1 MPQINVTEL
10 DFDTIKQ
17 NLKTFMQSQAEFSDY
32 NFEGSA
38 LSVLLDTLAY
48 NTHYNAVLAHLLAN
62 ESFLDSAIKRT
73 SVVSL
78 AKTLGY
84 TPRSR
89 RCAVATVNFTITPS
103 NTYTSSTYTLPR
115 DTVFTASFDGTTYTF
130 VPSEAVTATL
140 QDVSG
145 TPKFVFLNLK
155 LKEGKRISNSFLITD
170 GKQLDP
176 VIIPNKDVDTS
187 TLRVR
192 VQTTGS
198 NFNFETYVLHTGIL
212 DIDESSKVYFLEETI
227 EGLYSITFGDDV
239 IGKKLTVGNVVI
251 VDYINTNGV
260 AANGAGRLGT
270 ANQKFDCNATLTGG
284 GEIREPI
291 LTIAAASGGQN
302 KESIDSIKINAP
314 KYNSARE
321 RGVTASDYKSLILA
335 SNENIQSCSVWGGE
349 SNDPPIYGKVFIS
362 LDPIPGQIITQQ
374 DKDNIVSNIIDPR
387 GSIAILPEFVDP
399 EYTFITLKVGV
410 VYNVNATTLTPGQ
423 LEESVSNA
431 ISDFFNTELNIL
443 NKNFYFSALHTIIKG
458 VSNSI
463 ISINI
468 IPSLQKRIEI
478 SESDFERDA
487 NYTFTFNSRV
497 QPRELH
503 STWFEYT
510 NNEATNIVKLQDVP
524 DAGVVSPEY
533 NGFGTV
539 FLQSESGSKIRDI
552 GRIDYST
559 GKITILAMRVSAL
572 VGETE
577 TAIRVSIRPHD
588 DVNDILT
595 TTLTR
600 TAQVS
605 TAAVI
610 PTPSKNTVLALDD
623 TVKNEVTGARKGL
636 DVYMI
641 PKAEAF

>member
-89 RCAVATVNFTITPS
+89 RCPVATINFTITPS
-103 NTYTSSTYTLPR
+103 NAYTSSTYTLPR
-115 DTVFTASFDGTTYTF
+115 DTVFTSSLNGTTYTF
-130 VPSEAVTATL
+130 VPSEEVTATL

-145 TPKFVFLNLK
+145 TPKFVFSNLK
-155 LKEGKRISNSFLITD
+155 LKEGKRISNSFLIAAE
-170 GKQLDP
+170 KELDP

-192 VQTTGS
+192 VQTSGS
-198 NFNFETYVLHTGIL
+198 NFNVETYVLHTGIL
-212 DIDESSKVYFLEETI
+212 DINESSKVYFLEETI

-239 IGKKLTVGNVVI
+239 IGKKLTAGNVVI

-260 AANGAGRLGT
+260 TANGAKT
-270 ANQKFDCNATLTGG
+270 FTCSATLTGG
-284 GEIREPI
+284 GEIK
-291 LTIAAASGGQN
+291 AYSGNVAASGGQN

-314 KYNSARE
+314 KYNSAKE

-410 VYNVNATTLTPGQ
+410 VYNVNATSLTPGQ
-423 LEESVSNA
+423 LSGSVSSA
-431 ISDFFNTELNIL
+431 ISTFFNTELNIL
-443 NKNFYFSALHTIIKG
+443 NKNFYFTALHTIIKG

-478 SESDFERDA
+478 LDFDRDV

-503 STWFEYT
+503 STWFNYT
-510 NNEATNIVKLQDVP
+510 NNDATNKVKLQDIPNADVI
-524 DAGVVSPEY
+524 SPEY

-539 FLQSESGSKIRDI
+539 FLQSDSGSKIRDI
-552 GRIDYST
+552 GTIDYST
-559 GKITILAMRVSAL
+559 GKITILAMRVSSL
-572 VGETE
+572 YGNE

-623 TVKNEVTGARKGL
+623 TVESELTGARTGL
-636 DVYMI
+636 QINII

>member
-10 DFDTIKQ
+10 DFDNIKQ

-89 RCAVATVNFTITPS
+89 RCPVATINFTITPS
-103 NTYTSSTYTLPR
+103 NAYTSSTYTLSR
-115 DTVFTASFDGTTYTF
+115 DTVFTSSLNGTTYTF

-145 TPKFVFLNLK
+145 TGKFVFSNLK
-155 LKEGKRISNSFLITD
+155 LKEGKRISNSFLIAAE
-170 GKQLDP
+170 KELDP

-198 NFNFETYVLHTGIL
+198 NFNVETYVLHTGIL
-212 DIDESSKVYFLEETI
+212 DIDESSKVYFLEETT

-260 AANGAGRLGT
+260 TANGAKT
-270 ANQKFDCNATLTGG
+270 FTCSATLTGG
-284 GEIREPI
+284 GEIK
-291 LTIAAASGGQN
+291 AYSGNVAASGGQN

-362 LDPIPGQIITQQ
+362 LDPISGQIITQQ

-410 VYNVNATTLTPGQ
+410 VYNVNTTSLTPGQ
-423 LEESVSNA
+423 LSSSVSSA
-431 ISDFFNTELNIL
+431 ISTFFNTELNIL

-458 VSNSI
+458 VSNSFV
-463 ISINI
+463 SINI

-478 SESDFERDA
+478 LDFDRDV

-503 STWFEYT
+503 STWFNYT
-510 NNEATNIVKLQDVP
+510 NNDATNKVKLQDVP
-524 DAGVVSPEY
+524 NADVVSPEY

-539 FLQSESGSKIRDI
+539 FLQSDSGSKIRDI
-552 GRIDYST
+552 GTIDYST

-572 VGETE
+572 FGNE

-623 TVKNEVTGARKGL
+623 TVQSTLTGARTGL
-636 DVYMI
+636 QINMI
-641 PKAEAF
+641 PKAEGF

>member
-10 DFDTIKQ
+10 DFDDIKQ

-78 AKTLGY
+78 AKNLGY

-89 RCAVATVNFTITPS
+89 RCPVGTLTFTITPS
-103 NTYTSSTYTLPR
+103 GAYTSSTYTLPR
-115 DTVFTASFDGTTYTF
+115 DTVFTSSLNGTSYTF

-140 QDVSG
+140 QNVSG
-145 TPKFVFLNLK
+145 TNKFVFSNLK
-155 LKEGKRISNSFLITD
+155 LKEGKRISNSFLITTN
-170 GKQLDP
+170 KELDP

-192 VQTTGS
+192 VQTSGS
-198 NFNFETYVLHTGIL
+198 NFNIETYVLHTGIL
-212 DIDESSKVYFLEETI
+212 DIDETSKVYFLEETI

-239 IGKKLTVGNVVI
+239 IGKKLTAGNVVI

-260 AANGAGRLGT
+260 TANGAKT
-270 ANQKFDCNATLTGG
+270 FTCSATLTGG
-284 GEIREPI
+284 GEIKAYSGNV
-291 LTIAAASGGQN
+291 AAAGGQN

-349 SNDPPIYGKVFIS
+349 SNDPPVYGKVFIS
-362 LDPIPGQIITQQ
+362 LDPIAGQVITQQ

-387 GSIAILPEFVDP
+387 GSIGILPEFVDP
-399 EYTFITLKVGV
+399 EYTFITLKVSV
-410 VYNVNATTLTPGQ
+410 VYNANATSLTSGQ
-423 LEESVSNA
+423 LSSSVSSA
-431 ISDFFNTELNIL
+431 ISTYFNTELNIL
-443 NKNFYFSALHTIIKG
+443 NKNFYFTALHSSIKG

-463 ISINI
+463 VSINI

-478 SESDFERDA
+478 LDFDRDV

-503 STWFEYT
+503 STWFDYT
-510 NNEATNIVKLQDVP
+510 NNGATNKVKLQDVP
-524 DAGVVSPEY
+524 NADVVSPEY

-539 FLQSESGSKIRDI
+539 FLQSDSGSKIGDI
-552 GRIDYST
+552 GTIDYST

-572 VGETE
+572 YGSE
-577 TAIRVSIRPHD
+577 ASIRVSIRPHD

-600 TAQVS
+600 TTPVS

-610 PTPSKNTVLALDD
+610 PTPAKNTLLALDD
-623 TVKNEVTGARKGL
+623 TVLSSVTGARTGL
-636 DVYMI
+636 EINMI
-641 PKAEAF
+641 SKTEGF

>member
-10 DFDTIKQ
+10 DFDDIKQ

-78 AKTLGY
+78 AKNLGY

-89 RCAVATVNFTITPS
+89 RCPVGTLTFTITPS
-103 NTYTSSTYTLPR
+103 GAYTSSTYTLPR
-115 DTVFTASFDGTTYTF
+115 DTVFTSSLNGTSYTF

-140 QDVSG
+140 QNVSG
-145 TPKFVFLNLK
+145 TNKFVFSNLK
-155 LKEGKRISNSFLITD
+155 LKEGKRISNSFLITTN
-170 GKQLDP
+170 KELDP

-192 VQTTGS
+192 VQTSGS
-198 NFNFETYVLHTGIL
+198 NFNIETYVLHTGIL
-212 DIDESSKVYFLEETI
+212 DIDETSKVYFLEETI

-239 IGKKLTVGNVVI
+239 IGKKLTAGNVVI

-260 AANGAGRLGT
+260 TANGAKT
-270 ANQKFDCNATLTGG
+270 FTCSATLTGG
-284 GEIREPI
+284 GEIK
-291 LTIAAASGGQN
+291 AYSGAVAASGGQN

-349 SNDPPIYGKVFIS
+349 SNDPPVYGKVFIS
-362 LDPIPGQIITQQ
+362 LDPIAGQVITQQ

-387 GSIAILPEFVDP
+387 GSIGILPEFVDP
-399 EYTFITLKVGV
+399 EYTFITLKVSV
-410 VYNVNATTLTPGQ
+410 VYNANATSLTSGQ
-423 LEESVSNA
+423 LSSSVSSA
-431 ISDFFNTELNIL
+431 ISTYFNTELNIL
-443 NKNFYFSALHTIIKG
+443 NKNFYFTALHTSIKG

-463 ISINI
+463 VSINI

-478 SESDFERDA
+478 LDFDRDV

-503 STWFEYT
+503 STWFDYT
-510 NNEATNIVKLQDVP
+510 NNGATNKVKLQDVP
-524 DAGVVSPEY
+524 NADVVSPEY

-539 FLQSESGSKIRDI
+539 FLQSDSGSKIGDI
-552 GRIDYST
+552 GTIDYST

-572 VGETE
+572 YGSEDS
-577 TAIRVSIRPHD
+577 IRVSIRPHD

-600 TAQVS
+600 TTPVS

-610 PTPSKNTVLALDD
+610 PTPAKNTLLALDD
-623 TVKNEVTGARKGL
+623 TVLSSVTGARTGL
-636 DVYMI
+636 EINMI
-641 PKAEAF
+641 SKTEGF

>member
-10 DFDTIKQ
+10 DFDNIKQ

-78 AKTLGY
+78 AKNLGY

-89 RCAVATVNFTITPS
+89 RCPIGTINFTITPS
-103 NTYTSSTYTLPR
+103 GAYTSSTYTLPR
-115 DTVFTASFDGTTYTF
+115 DTVFTSSLNGTTYTF

-145 TPKFVFLNLK
+145 TAKFVFSNLK
-155 LKEGKRISNSFLITD
+155 LKEGKRITNSFLITTN
-170 GKQLDP
+170 KELDP
-176 VIIPNKDVDTS
+176 IIIPNKDVDTS

-192 VQTTGS
+192 VQTSGS
-198 NFNFETYVLHTGIL
+198 NFNIETYVLHTGIL
-212 DIDESSKVYFLEETI
+212 DIDETSKVYFLEETI

-239 IGKKLTVGNVVI
+239 IGKKLTAGNVVI
-251 VDYINTNGV
+251 VDYINTNGI
-260 AANGAGRLGT
+260 AANGAKT
-270 ANQKFDCNATLTGG
+270 FTCSATLTGG
-284 GEIREPI
+284 GEIKAYSG
-291 LTIAAASGGQN
+291 TVAASGGQN

-349 SNDPPIYGKVFIS
+349 SNDPPVYGKVFIS
-362 LDPIPGQIITQQ
+362 LDPIAGQIITQQ
-374 DKDNIVSNIIDPR
+374 DKDNIVSNIIDPK

-399 EYTFITLKVGV
+399 EYTFITLKVSV
-410 VYNVNATTLTPGQ
+410 VYNANATSLTSGQ
-423 LEESVSNA
+423 LSSSVSSA
-431 ISDFFNTELNIL
+431 ISTFFNTELNIL

-458 VSNSI
+458 VSNSFV
-463 ISINI
+463 SINI

-478 SESDFERDA
+478 LDFDRDV

-503 STWFEYT
+503 STWFDYT
-510 NNEATNIVKLQDVP
+510 NNEATNKVKLQDVP
-524 DAGVVSPEY
+524 DADVVSPEY

-552 GRIDYST
+552 GTIDYST

-572 VGETE
+572 YGSEDS
-577 TAIRVSIRPHD
+577 IRVSIRPQD
-588 DVNDILT
+588 NVNDILT
-595 TTLTR
+595 NTLTR
-600 TAQVS
+600 TTPVS

-610 PTPSKNTVLALDD
+610 PTPAKNTLLALDD
-623 TVKNEVTGARKGL
+623 TVLSSVTGARTGL
-636 DVYMI
+636 EINMI
-641 PKAEAF
+641 PKTEGF

>member
-10 DFDTIKQ
+10 DFDDIKQ

-78 AKTLGY
+78 AKNLGY

-89 RCAVATVNFTITPS
+89 RCPVGTLTFTITPS
-103 NTYTSSTYTLPR
+103 GAYTSSTYTLPR
-115 DTVFTASFDGTTYTF
+115 DTVFTSSLNGTSYTF

-140 QDVSG
+140 QNVSG
-145 TPKFVFLNLK
+145 TNKFVFSNLK
-155 LKEGKRISNSFLITD
+155 LKEGKRISNSFLITTN
-170 GKQLDP
+170 KELDP

-192 VQTTGS
+192 VQTSGS
-198 NFNFETYVLHTGIL
+198 NFNIETYVLHNGIL

-239 IGKKLTVGNVVI
+239 IGKKLTAGNVVI

-260 AANGAGRLGT
+260 TANGAKT
-270 ANQKFDCNATLTGG
+270 FTCSATLTGG
-284 GEIREPI
+284 GEIKAYSGNV
-291 LTIAAASGGQN
+291 AAACGQN

-349 SNDPPIYGKVFIS
+349 SNDPPVYGKVFIS
-362 LDPIPGQIITQQ
+362 LDPIAGQIITQQ
-374 DKDNIVSNIIDPR
+374 DKDNIVSNIIDPK
-387 GSIAILPEFVDP
+387 GSIGILPEFVDP
-399 EYTFITLKVGV
+399 EYTFITLKVSV
-410 VYNVNATTLTPGQ
+410 VYNANATSLTSGQ
-423 LEESVSNA
+423 LSSSVSSA
-431 ISDFFNTELNIL
+431 ISTYFNTELNIL
-443 NKNFYFSALHTIIKG
+443 NKNFYFTALHTSIKG

-463 ISINI
+463 VSINI

-478 SESDFERDA
+478 LDFDRDV

-503 STWFEYT
+503 STWFDYT
-510 NNEATNIVKLQDVP
+510 NNGATNKVKLQDVP
-524 DAGVVSPEY
+524 NADVVSPEY

-539 FLQSESGSKIRDI
+539 FLQSDSGSKIGDI
-552 GRIDYST
+552 GTIDYST

-572 VGETE
+572 YGSEDS
-577 TAIRVSIRPHD
+577 IRVSIRPHD

-600 TAQVS
+600 TTPVS

-610 PTPSKNTVLALDD
+610 STPAKNTLLALDD
-623 TVKNEVTGARKGL
+623 TAQSTLTGARTGL
-636 DVYMI
+636 EINMI
-641 PKAEAF
+641 SKTEGF

>member
-10 DFDTIKQ
+10 DFDNIKQ

-89 RCAVATVNFTITPS
+89 RCPVGTVNFTITPS
-103 NTYTSSTYTLPR
+103 GAYTSSTYTLSR
-115 DTVFTASFDGTTYTF
+115 DTVFTSSLNGTTYTF

-145 TPKFVFLNLK
+145 TGKFVFSNLK
-155 LKEGKRISNSFLITD
+155 LKEGKRISNSFLIAAE
-170 GKQLDP
+170 KELDP

-192 VQTTGS
+192 VQTSGS
-198 NFNFETYVLHTGIL
+198 NFNVETYVLHTGIL
-212 DIDESSKVYFLEETI
+212 DINESSKVYFLEETI

-239 IGKKLTVGNVVI
+239 IGKQLTAGNVVI

-260 AANGAGRLGT
+260 TANGAKT
-270 ANQKFDCNATLTGG
+270 FTCSATLTGG
-284 GEIREPI
+284 GEIK
-291 LTIAAASGGQN
+291 AYSGNVAASGGQN

-410 VYNVNATTLTPGQ
+410 VYNANATSLTSGE
-423 LEESVSNA
+423 LSSSVSSA
-431 ISDFFNTELNIL
+431 ISTFFNTELNIL

-478 SESDFERDA
+478 LDFDRDV

-503 STWFEYT
+503 STWFNYT
-510 NNEATNIVKLQDVP
+510 NNDATNKVKLQDVP
-524 DAGVVSPEY
+524 NADVVSPEY

-539 FLQSESGSKIRDI
+539 FLQSDSGSKIRDI
-552 GRIDYST
+552 GTIDYST

-572 VGETE
+572 FGNE

-623 TVKNEVTGARKGL
+623 TVQITLTGARTGL
-636 DVYMI
+636 QINMI
-641 PKAEAF
+641 PKAEGF

>member
-10 DFDTIKQ
+10 DFDNIKQ

-78 AKTLGY
+78 AKNLGY

-89 RCAVATVNFTITPS
+89 RCPVGTVNFTITPS
-103 NTYTSSTYTLPR
+103 GAYTSSTYTLPR
-115 DTVFTASFDGTTYTF
+115 DTVFTSSLNGTTYTF

-145 TPKFVFLNLK
+145 TGKFVFSNLK
-155 LKEGKRISNSFLITD
+155 LKEGKRISNSFLITTN
-170 GKQLDP
+170 KELDP

-192 VQTTGS
+192 VQTSGS
-198 NFNFETYVLHTGIL
+198 NFNIETYVLHTGIL

-239 IGKKLTVGNVVI
+239 IGKKLTAGNVVI

-260 AANGAGRLGT
+260 TANGAKT
-270 ANQKFDCNATLTGG
+270 FTCSATLTGG
-284 GEIREPI
+284 GEIKAYSGNV
-291 LTIAAASGGQN
+291 AAAGGQN

-349 SNDPPIYGKVFIS
+349 SNDPPVYGKVFIS
-362 LDPIPGQIITQQ
+362 LDPIAGQVITQQ

-387 GSIAILPEFVDP
+387 GSIGILPEFVDP
-399 EYTFITLKVGV
+399 EYTFITLKVSV
-410 VYNVNATTLTPGQ
+410 VYNANATSLTSGQ
-423 LEESVSNA
+423 LSSSVSSA
-431 ISDFFNTELNIL
+431 ISTYFNTELNIL
-443 NKNFYFSALHTIIKG
+443 NKNFYFTALHTSIKG

-463 ISINI
+463 VSINI

-478 SESDFERDA
+478 LDFEKDA

-503 STWFEYT
+503 STWFDYT
-510 NNEATNIVKLQDVP
+510 NNGATNKVKLQDVP
-524 DAGVVSPEY
+524 NADVVSPEY

-539 FLQSESGSKIRDI
+539 FLQSDSGSKIGDI
-552 GRIDYST
+552 GTIDYST

-572 VGETE
+572 YGSE
-577 TAIRVSIRPHD
+577 ASIRVSIRTHD

-600 TAQVS
+600 TTPVS

-623 TVKNEVTGARKGL
+623 TAQSTLTGARTGL
-636 DVYMI
+636 EINMI
-641 PKAEAF
+641 SKTEGF

>member
-89 RCAVATVNFTITPS
+89 RCPVATINFTITPS
-103 NTYTSSTYTLPR
+103 NAYTSSTYTLSR
-115 DTVFTASFDGTTYTF
+115 DTVFTSSSNGTTYTF

-140 QDVSG
+140 QDFSG
-145 TPKFVFLNLK
+145 TPKFVFSNLK
-155 LKEGKRISNSFLITD
+155 LKEGKRISNSFLITAN
-170 GKQLDP
+170 KELEP

-212 DIDESSKVYFLEETI
+212 DINESSKVYFLEETI

-260 AANGAGRLGT
+260 AANGVGRQV
-270 ANQKFDCNATLTGG
+270 NEIPKFSCSATLTGG
-284 GEIREPI
+284 GESKAY

-423 LEESVSNA
+423 LSGSVSSA
-431 ISDFFNTELNIL
+431 ISTFFNTELNIL
-443 NKNFYFSALHTIIKG
+443 NKNFYFTALHTIIKS

-600 TAQVS
+600 TAPVS

-610 PTPSKNTVLALDD
+610 PTPAKNTVLALDD

>member
-10 DFDTIKQ
+10 DFDNIKQ

-78 AKTLGY
+78 AKNLGY

-89 RCAVATVNFTITPS
+89 RCPVGTLTFTITPS
-103 NTYTSSTYTLPR
+103 GAYTSSTYTLPR
-115 DTVFTASFDGTTYTF
+115 DTVFTSSLNGTSYTF

-145 TPKFVFLNLK
+145 TGKFVFSNLK
-155 LKEGKRISNSFLITD
+155 LKEGKRISNSFLITTN
-170 GKQLDP
+170 KELDP

-192 VQTTGS
+192 VQTSGS
-198 NFNFETYVLHTGIL
+198 NFNIETYVLHTGIL

-239 IGKKLTVGNVVI
+239 IGKKLTAGNVVI

-260 AANGAGRLGT
+260 TANGAKT
-270 ANQKFDCNATLTGG
+270 FTCSATLTGG
-284 GEIREPI
+284 GEIKAYSGNV
-291 LTIAAASGGQN
+291 AAAGGQN

-349 SNDPPIYGKVFIS
+349 SNDPPVYGKVFIS
-362 LDPIPGQIITQQ
+362 LDPIAGQVITQQ

-387 GSIAILPEFVDP
+387 GSIGILPEFVDP
-399 EYTFITLKVGV
+399 EYTFITLKVSV
-410 VYNVNATTLTPGQ
+410 VYNANATSLTSGQ
-423 LEESVSNA
+423 LSSLVSSA
-431 ISDFFNTELNIL
+431 ISTYFNTELNIL
-443 NKNFYFSALHTIIKG
+443 NKNFYFTALHTSIKG

-463 ISINI
+463 VSINI

-478 SESDFERDA
+478 LDFDRDV

-503 STWFEYT
+503 STWFDYT
-510 NNEATNIVKLQDVP
+510 NNGAENKVKLQDVP
-524 DAGVVSPEY
+524 DADVVSPEY

-539 FLQSESGSKIRDI
+539 FLQSDSGSKIGDI
-552 GRIDYST
+552 GTIDYST

-572 VGETE
+572 YGSEDS
-577 TAIRVSIRPHD
+577 IRVSIRPHD

-600 TAQVS
+600 TTPVS

-623 TVKNEVTGARKGL
+623 TAQSTLTGARTGL
-636 DVYMI
+636 EINMI
-641 PKAEAF
+641 SKTEGF

>member
-10 DFDTIKQ
+10 DFDNIKQ

-48 NTHYNAVLAHLLAN
+48 NTHYNAVLAHLVAN

-78 AKTLGY
+78 AKNLGY

-89 RCAVATVNFTITPS
+89 RCPVGTLTFTITPS
-103 NTYTSSTYTLPR
+103 GAYTSSTYTLPR
-115 DTVFTASFDGTTYTF
+115 DTVFTSSLNGTTYTF

-140 QDVSG
+140 QNVSG
-145 TPKFVFLNLK
+145 TNKFVFSNLK
-155 LKEGKRISNSFLITD
+155 LKEGKRISNSFLITTN
-170 GKQLDP
+170 KELDP

-192 VQTTGS
+192 VQTSGS
-198 NFNFETYVLHTGIL
+198 NFNIETYVLHTGIL

-239 IGKKLTVGNVVI
+239 IGKKLTAGNVVI

-260 AANGAGRLGT
+260 TANGAKT
-270 ANQKFDCNATLTGG
+270 FTCSATLTGG
-284 GEIREPI
+284 GEIKAYSGNV
-291 LTIAAASGGQN
+291 AAAGGQN

-349 SNDPPIYGKVFIS
+349 SNDPPVYGKVFIS
-362 LDPIPGQIITQQ
+362 LDPIAGQLISQQ
-374 DKDNIVSNIIDPR
+374 DKDNIVSNIIDPK
-387 GSIAILPEFVDP
+387 GSIGILPEFVDP
-399 EYTFITLKVGV
+399 EYTFITLRVSV
-410 VYNVNATTLTPGQ
+410 VYNANATSLTSGQ
-423 LEESVSNA
+423 LSSSVSSA
-431 ISDFFNTELNIL
+431 ISTFFNTELNIL
-443 NKNFYFSALHTIIKG
+443 NKNFYFTALHTIIKG

-463 ISINI
+463 VSINI

-478 SESDFERDA
+478 PLENFDRDV

-503 STWFEYT
+503 STWFNYT
-510 NNEATNIVKLQDVP
+510 NNEATNKVKLQDVP

-559 GKITILAMRVSAL
+559 GKITILAMRVSRFDT
-572 VGETE
+572 ETE
-577 TAIRVSIRPHD
+577 TDIRVSIRPHD

-600 TAQVS
+600 TAPVS

-610 PTPSKNTVLALDD
+610 PTPSKNAILALDD
-623 TVKNEVTGARKGL
+623 TAQSTLTGARTGL
-636 DVYMI
+636 EINMI
-641 PKAEAF
+641 SKTEGF

>member
-10 DFDTIKQ
+10 DFDNIKQ

-48 NTHYNAVLAHLLAN
+48 NTHYNAVLAHLVAN

-78 AKTLGY
+78 AKNLGY

-89 RCAVATVNFTITPS
+89 RCPVGTLTFTITPS
-103 NTYTSSTYTLPR
+103 GAYTSSTYTLPR
-115 DTVFTASFDGTTYTF
+115 DTVFTSSLNGTTYTF

-145 TPKFVFLNLK
+145 TGKFVFPNLK
-155 LKEGKRISNSFLITD
+155 LKEGKRISNSFLITTN
-170 GKQLDP
+170 KELDP

-192 VQTTGS
+192 VQTSGS
-198 NFNFETYVLHTGIL
+198 NFNIETYVLHTGIL

-239 IGKKLTVGNVVI
+239 IGKKLTAGNVVI

-260 AANGAGRLGT
+260 AANGVGVLQT
-270 ANQKFDCNATLTGG
+270 FTCSATLTGS
-284 GEIREPI
+284 GEIKAYSEFV
-291 LTIAAASGGQN
+291 AASGGQN

-321 RGVTASDYKSLILA
+321 RAVTASDYKSLILA

-349 SNDPPIYGKVFIS
+349 SNDPPVYGKVFIS
-362 LDPIPGQIITQQ
+362 LDPIAGQLISQQ
-374 DKDNIVSNIIDPR
+374 DKDNIVSNIIDPK
-387 GSIAILPEFVDP
+387 GSIGILPEFVDP
-399 EYTFITLKVGV
+399 EYTFITLKVSV
-410 VYNVNATTLTPGQ
+410 VYNANATSLTSGQ
-423 LEESVSNA
+423 LSSSVSSA
-431 ISDFFNTELNIL
+431 ISTFFNTELNIL
-443 NKNFYFSALHTIIKG
+443 NKNFYFTALHTIIKG

-463 ISINI
+463 VSINI

-478 SESDFERDA
+478 PLENFDRDV

-503 STWFEYT
+503 STWFNYT
-510 NNEATNIVKLQDVP
+510 NNEATNKVKLQDVP

-559 GKITILAMRVSAL
+559 GKITILAMRVSRFDT
-572 VGETE
+572 ETE
-577 TAIRVSIRPHD
+577 TDIRVSIRPHD

-610 PTPSKNTVLALDD
+610 ATPSKNAILALDD
-623 TVKNEVTGARKGL
+623 TAQSTLTGARTGL
-636 DVYMI
+636 EINMI
-641 PKAEAF
+641 PKTEGF

>member
-10 DFDTIKQ
+10 DFDNIKQ

-78 AKTLGY
+78 AKNLGY

-89 RCAVATVNFTITPS
+89 RCPVGTLTFTITPS
-103 NTYTSSTYTLPR
+103 GAYTSSTYTLPR
-115 DTVFTASFDGTTYTF
+115 DTVFTSSLNGTSYTF

-145 TPKFVFLNLK
+145 TNKFVFPNLK
-155 LKEGKRISNSFLITD
+155 LKEGKRISNSFLITTN
-170 GKQLDP
+170 KELDP
-176 VIIPNKDVDTS
+176 IIIPNKDVDTS

-192 VQTTGS
+192 VQTSGS
-198 NFNFETYVLHTGIL
+198 NFNIETYVLHTGIL

-239 IGKKLTVGNVVI
+239 IGKKLTAGNVVI

-260 AANGAGRLGT
+260 TANGAKT
-270 ANQKFDCNATLTGG
+270 FTCSATLTGA
-284 GEIREPI
+284 GEIKAYSGPV
-291 LTIAAASGGQN
+291 AASGGQN

-349 SNDPPIYGKVFIS
+349 SNDPPVYGKVFIS
-362 LDPIPGQIITQQ
+362 LDPIAGQLISQQ
-374 DKDNIVSNIIDPR
+374 DKDNIVSNIIDPK
-387 GSIAILPEFVDP
+387 GSIGILPEFVDP
-399 EYTFITLKVGV
+399 EYTFITLKVSV
-410 VYNVNATTLTPGQ
+410 VYNANATSLTSGQ
-423 LEESVSNA
+423 LSSSVSSA
-431 ISDFFNTELNIL
+431 ISTFFNTELNIL
-443 NKNFYFSALHTIIKG
+443 NKNFYFTALHTIIKG

-463 ISINI
+463 VSINI

-478 SESDFERDA
+478 PLENFDRDV

-503 STWFEYT
+503 STWFNYT
-510 NNEATNIVKLQDVP
+510 NNEATNKVKLQDVP

-559 GKITILAMRVSAL
+559 GKITILAMRVSRFDT
-572 VGETE
+572 ETE
-577 TAIRVSIRPHD
+577 TDIRVSIRPHD

-600 TAQVS
+600 TAPVS

-610 PTPSKNTVLALDD
+610 PTPSKNAILALDD
-623 TVKNEVTGARKGL
+623 TAQSTLTGARTGL
-636 DVYMI
+636 EINMI
-641 PKAEAF
+641 PKTEGF

>member
-10 DFDTIKQ
+10 DFDNIKQ

-78 AKTLGY
+78 AKNLGY

-89 RCAVATVNFTITPS
+89 RCPVGTLTFTITPS
-103 NTYTSSTYTLPR
+103 GAYTSSTYTLPR
-115 DTVFTASFDGTTYTF
+115 DTVFTSSLNGTTYTF

-140 QDVSG
+140 QNVSG
-145 TPKFVFLNLK
+145 TNKFVFSNLK
-155 LKEGKRISNSFLITD
+155 LKEGKRISNSFLITTN
-170 GKQLDP
+170 KELDP

-192 VQTTGS
+192 VQTSGS
-198 NFNFETYVLHTGIL
+198 NFNIETYVLHTGIL
-212 DIDESSKVYFLEETI
+212 DIDETSKVYFLEETI

-239 IGKKLTVGNVVI
+239 IGKKLTAGNVVI

-260 AANGAGRLGT
+260 TANGAKT
-270 ANQKFDCNATLTGG
+270 FTCSATLTGG
-284 GEIREPI
+284 GEIKAYSGNV
-291 LTIAAASGGQN
+291 AAAGGQN

-321 RGVTASDYKSLILA
+321 RAVTASDYKSLILA

-362 LDPIPGQIITQQ
+362 LDPIAGQLISQQ
-374 DKDNIVSNIIDPR
+374 DKDNIVSNIIDPK
-387 GSIAILPEFVDP
+387 GSIGILPEFVDP
-399 EYTFITLKVGV
+399 EYTFITLKVSV
-410 VYNVNATTLTPGQ
+410 VYNTNATSLTSGQ
-423 LEESVSNA
+423 LSSSVSSA
-431 ISDFFNTELNIL
+431 ISTFFNTELNIL
-443 NKNFYFSALHTIIKG
+443 NKNFYFTALHTIIKG

-463 ISINI
+463 VSINI

-478 SESDFERDA
+478 PRENFERDA

-600 TAQVS
+600 TAPVS

-610 PTPSKNTVLALDD
+610 PTPSKNAILALDD
-623 TVKNEVTGARKGL
+623 TAQSTLTGARTGL
-636 DVYMI
+636 EINMI
-641 PKAEAF
+641 PKTEGF

>member
-10 DFDTIKQ
+10 DFDNIKQ

-78 AKTLGY
+78 AKNLGY

-89 RCAVATVNFTITPS
+89 RCPIGTLTFTITPS
-103 NTYTSSTYTLPR
+103 GAYTSSTYTLPR
-115 DTVFTASFDGTTYTF
+115 DTVFTSSLNGTSYTF

-140 QDVSG
+140 QNVSG
-145 TPKFVFLNLK
+145 TNKFVFSNLK
-155 LKEGKRISNSFLITD
+155 LKEGKRISNSFLITTN
-170 GKQLDP
+170 KELDP

-192 VQTTGS
+192 VQTSGS
-198 NFNFETYVLHTGIL
+198 NFNIETYVLHTGIL

-239 IGKKLTVGNVVI
+239 IGKKLTAGNVVI

-260 AANGAGRLGT
+260 TANGAKT
-270 ANQKFDCNATLTGG
+270 FTCSATLTGG
-284 GEIREPI
+284 GEIKAYSGNV
-291 LTIAAASGGQN
+291 AAAGGQN

-321 RGVTASDYKSLILA
+321 RAVTASDYKSLILA

-362 LDPIPGQIITQQ
+362 LDPIAGQLISQQ
-374 DKDNIVSNIIDPR
+374 DKDNIVSNIIDPK
-387 GSIAILPEFVDP
+387 GSIGILPEFVDP
-399 EYTFITLKVGV
+399 EYTFITLKVSV
-410 VYNVNATTLTPGQ
+410 VYNTNATSLTSGQ
-423 LEESVSNA
+423 LSSSVSSA
-431 ISDFFNTELNIL
+431 ISTFFNTELNIL
-443 NKNFYFSALHTIIKG
+443 NKNFYFTALHTIIKG

-463 ISINI
+463 VSINI

-478 SESDFERDA
+478 PRENFERDA

-600 TAQVS
+600 TAPVS

-610 PTPSKNTVLALDD
+610 PTPSKNAILALDD
-623 TVKNEVTGARKGL
+623 TAQSTLTGARTGL
-636 DVYMI
+636 EINMI
-641 PKAEAF
+641 PKTEGF

>member
-10 DFDTIKQ
+10 DFDNIKQ

-78 AKTLGY
+78 AKNLGY

-89 RCAVATVNFTITPS
+89 RCPVGTLTFTITPS
-103 NTYTSSTYTLPR
+103 GAYTSSTYTLPR
-115 DTVFTASFDGTTYTF
+115 DTVFTSSLNGTSYTF

-140 QDVSG
+140 QNVSG
-145 TPKFVFLNLK
+145 TNKFVFSNLK
-155 LKEGKRISNSFLITD
+155 LKEGKRISNSFLITTN
-170 GKQLDP
+170 KELDP

-192 VQTTGS
+192 VQTSGS
-198 NFNFETYVLHTGIL
+198 NFNIETYVLHTGIL

-239 IGKKLTVGNVVI
+239 IGKKLTAGNVVI

-260 AANGAGRLGT
+260 TANGAKT
-270 ANQKFDCNATLTGG
+270 FTCSATLTGG
-284 GEIREPI
+284 GEIKAYSGNV
-291 LTIAAASGGQN
+291 AAAGGQN

-349 SNDPPIYGKVFIS
+349 SNDPPVYGKVFIS
-362 LDPIPGQIITQQ
+362 LDPIAGQVITQQ

-387 GSIAILPEFVDP
+387 GSIGILPEFVDP
-399 EYTFITLKVGV
+399 EYTFITLKVSV
-410 VYNVNATTLTPGQ
+410 VYNANATSLTSGQ
-423 LEESVSNA
+423 LSSSVSSA
-431 ISDFFNTELNIL
+431 ISTYFNTELNIL
-443 NKNFYFSALHTIIKG
+443 NKNFYFTALHTSIKG

-463 ISINI
+463 VSINI

-478 SESDFERDA
+478 LDFDRDV

-503 STWFEYT
+503 STWFDYT
-510 NNEATNIVKLQDVP
+510 NNGATNKVKLQDVP
-524 DAGVVSPEY
+524 NADVVSPEY

-539 FLQSESGSKIRDI
+539 FLQSDSGSKIGDI
-552 GRIDYST
+552 GTIDYST

-572 VGETE
+572 YGSE

-600 TAQVS
+600 TTPVS

-623 TVKNEVTGARKGL
+623 TAQSTLTGARTGL
-636 DVYMI
+636 EINMI
-641 PKAEAF
+641 SKTEGF

>member
-10 DFDTIKQ
+10 DFDNIKQ

-78 AKTLGY
+78 AKNLGY

-89 RCAVATVNFTITPS
+89 RCPVGTLTFTITPS
-103 NTYTSSTYTLPR
+103 GAYTSSTYTLPR
-115 DTVFTASFDGTTYTF
+115 DTVFTSSLNGTSYTF

-140 QDVSG
+140 QNVSG
-145 TPKFVFLNLK
+145 TNKFVFSNLK
-155 LKEGKRISNSFLITD
+155 LKEGKRISNSFLITTN
-170 GKQLDP
+170 KELDP

-192 VQTTGS
+192 VQTSGS
-198 NFNFETYVLHTGIL
+198 NFNIETYVLHNGIL

-239 IGKKLTVGNVVI
+239 IGKKLTAGNVVI

-260 AANGAGRLGT
+260 TANGAKT
-270 ANQKFDCNATLTGG
+270 FTCSATLTGG
-284 GEIREPI
+284 GEIKAYSGPV
-291 LTIAAASGGQN
+291 AASGGQN

-349 SNDPPIYGKVFIS
+349 SNDPPVYGKVFIS
-362 LDPIPGQIITQQ
+362 LDPIAGQVITQQ
-374 DKDNIVSNIIDPR
+374 DKDNIVSNIIDTK
-387 GSIAILPEFVDP
+387 GSIGILPEFVDP
-399 EYTFITLKVGV
+399 EYTFITLKVSV
-410 VYNVNATTLTPGQ
+410 VYNANATSLTSGQ
-423 LEESVSNA
+423 LSSSVSSA
-431 ISDFFNTELNIL
+431 ISTYFNTELNIL
-443 NKNFYFSALHTIIKG
+443 NKNFYFTALHTSIKG

-463 ISINI
+463 VSINI

-478 SESDFERDA
+478 LDFDRDV

-503 STWFEYT
+503 STWFDYT
-510 NNEATNIVKLQDVP
+510 NNGAENKVKLQDVP
-524 DAGVVSPEY
+524 DADVVSPEY

-539 FLQSESGSKIRDI
+539 FLQSDSGSKIGDI
-552 GRIDYST
+552 GTIDYST

-572 VGETE
+572 YGSE

-600 TAQVS
+600 TAPVS

-610 PTPSKNTVLALDD
+610 PTPSKNAILALDD
-623 TVKNEVTGARKGL
+623 TAQSTLTGARTGL
-636 DVYMI
+636 EINMI
-641 PKAEAF
+641 PKTEGF

>member
-10 DFDTIKQ
+10 DFDNIKQ

-48 NTHYNAVLAHLLAN
+48 NTHYNAVLAHLVAN

-78 AKTLGY
+78 AKNLGY

-89 RCAVATVNFTITPS
+89 RCSVGTLKFTITPS
-103 NTYTSSTYTLPR
+103 GSYTSSTYTLPR
-115 DTVFTASFDGTTYTF
+115 DTVFTSSLDGTTYTF

-145 TPKFVFLNLK
+145 TNKFVFPNLK
-155 LKEGKRISNSFLITD
+155 LKEGKRISNSFLITTN
-170 GKQLDP
+170 KELDP

-192 VQTTGS
+192 VQTSGS
-198 NFNFETYVLHTGIL
+198 NFNIETYVLHTGIL

-239 IGKKLTVGNVVI
+239 IGKKLTAGNVVI

-260 AANGAGRLGT
+260 AANGVGVLQT
-270 ANQKFDCNATLTGG
+270 FTCSATLTGS
-284 GEIREPI
+284 GEIKAYSEFV
-291 LTIAAASGGQN
+291 AASGGQN

-321 RGVTASDYKSLILA
+321 RAVTASDYKSLILA

-349 SNDPPIYGKVFIS
+349 SNDPPVYGKVFIS
-362 LDPIPGQIITQQ
+362 LDPIAGQLISQQ
-374 DKDNIVSNIIDPR
+374 DKDNIVSNIIDPK
-387 GSIAILPEFVDP
+387 GSIGILPEFVDP
-399 EYTFITLKVGV
+399 EYTFITLKVSV
-410 VYNVNATTLTPGQ
+410 VYNANATSLTSGQ
-423 LEESVSNA
+423 LSSSVSSA
-431 ISDFFNTELNIL
+431 ISTFFNTELNIL
-443 NKNFYFSALHTIIKG
+443 NKNFYFTALHTIIKG

-463 ISINI
+463 VSINI

-478 SESDFERDA
+478 PLENFDRDV

-503 STWFEYT
+503 STWFNYT
-510 NNEATNIVKLQDVP
+510 NNEATNKVKLQDVP

-559 GKITILAMRVSAL
+559 GKITILAMRVSRFDT
-572 VGETE
+572 ETE
-577 TAIRVSIRPHD
+577 TDIRVSIRPHD

-610 PTPSKNTVLALDD
+610 ATPAKNTVLALDD
-623 TVKNEVTGARKGL
+623 TVQSTSTGARTGL
-636 DVYMI
+636 EINMI
-641 PKAEAF
+641 SKTEGF

>member
-10 DFDTIKQ
+10 DFDDIKQ

-78 AKTLGY
+78 AKNLGY

-89 RCAVATVNFTITPS
+89 RCPVGTLTFTITPS
-103 NTYTSSTYTLPR
+103 GAYTSSTYTLPR
-115 DTVFTASFDGTTYTF
+115 DTVFTSSLNGTSYTF

-140 QDVSG
+140 QNVSG
-145 TPKFVFLNLK
+145 TNKFVFSNLK
-155 LKEGKRISNSFLITD
+155 LKEGKRISNSFLITTN
-170 GKQLDP
+170 KELDP

-192 VQTTGS
+192 VQTSGS
-198 NFNFETYVLHTGIL
+198 NFNIETYVLHTGIL
-212 DIDESSKVYFLEETI
+212 DIDETSKVYFLEETI

-239 IGKKLTVGNVVI
+239 IGKKLTAGNVVI

-260 AANGAGRLGT
+260 TANGAKT
-270 ANQKFDCNATLTGG
+270 FTCSATLTGG
-284 GEIREPI
+284 GEIKAYSGNV
-291 LTIAAASGGQN
+291 AAAGGQN

-362 LDPIPGQIITQQ
+362 LDPIAGQLISQQ
-374 DKDNIVSNIIDPR
+374 DKDNIVSNIIDPK
-387 GSIAILPEFVDP
+387 GSIGILPEFVDP
-399 EYTFITLKVGV
+399 EYTFITLKVSV
-410 VYNVNATTLTPGQ
+410 VYNANATSLTSGQ
-423 LEESVSNA
+423 LSSLVSSA
-431 ISDFFNTELNIL
+431 ISTYFNTELNIL
-443 NKNFYFSALHTIIKG
+443 NKNFYFTALHTSIKG

-463 ISINI
+463 VSINI

-478 SESDFERDA
+478 LDFEKDA

-503 STWFEYT
+503 STWFDYT
-510 NNEATNIVKLQDVP
+510 NNGAENKVKLQDVP
-524 DAGVVSPEY
+524 DVDVVSPEY

-539 FLQSESGSKIRDI
+539 FLQSDSGSKIGDI
-552 GRIDYST
+552 GTIDYST

-572 VGETE
+572 YGSEDS
-577 TAIRVSIRPHD
+577 IRVSIRPHD

-600 TAQVS
+600 TTPVS

-623 TVKNEVTGARKGL
+623 TAQSTLTGARTGL
-636 DVYMI
+636 EINMI
-641 PKAEAF
+641 SKTEGF

>member
-10 DFDTIKQ
+10 DFDNIKQ

-48 NTHYNAVLAHLLAN
+48 NTHYNAVLAHLVAN

-78 AKTLGY
+78 AKNLGY

-89 RCAVATVNFTITPS
+89 RCPVGTLTFTITPS
-103 NTYTSSTYTLPR
+103 GAYTSSTYTLPR
-115 DTVFTASFDGTTYTF
+115 DTVFTSSLNGTTYTF

-140 QDVSG
+140 QNVSG
-145 TPKFVFLNLK
+145 TGKFVFPNLK
-155 LKEGKRISNSFLITD
+155 LKEGKRISNSFLITTN
-170 GKQLDP
+170 KELDP

-192 VQTTGS
+192 VQTSGS
-198 NFNFETYVLHTGIL
+198 NFNIETYVLHTGIL

-239 IGKKLTVGNVVI
+239 IGKKLTAGNVVI

-260 AANGAGRLGT
+260 TANGAKT
-270 ANQKFDCNATLTGG
+270 FTCSATLTGG
-284 GEIREPI
+284 GEIKAYSGNV
-291 LTIAAASGGQN
+291 AAAGGQN

-321 RGVTASDYKSLILA
+321 RAVTASDYKSLILA

-362 LDPIPGQIITQQ
+362 LDPIAGQLISQQ
-374 DKDNIVSNIIDPR
+374 DKDNIVSNIIDPK
-387 GSIAILPEFVDP
+387 GSIGILPEFVDP
-399 EYTFITLKVGV
+399 EYTFITLKVSV
-410 VYNVNATTLTPGQ
+410 VYNANATSLTSGQ
-423 LEESVSNA
+423 LSSSVSSA
-431 ISDFFNTELNIL
+431 ISTFFNTELNIL
-443 NKNFYFSALHTIIKG
+443 NKNFYFTALHTIIKG

-463 ISINI
+463 VSINI

-478 SESDFERDA
+478 LDFDRDV

-503 STWFEYT
+503 STWFNYT
-510 NNEATNIVKLQDVP
+510 NNEATNKVKLQDVP

-559 GKITILAMRVSAL
+559 GKITILAMRVSRFDT
-572 VGETE
+572 ETE
-577 TAIRVSIRPHD
+577 TDIRVSIRPHD

-610 PTPSKNTVLALDD
+610 ATPAKNTVLALDD
-623 TVKNEVTGARKGL
+623 TVQNTSTGARTGL
-636 DVYMI
+636 EINMI
-641 PKAEAF
+641 PKTEGF

>member
-10 DFDTIKQ
+10 DFDNIKQ

-89 RCAVATVNFTITPS
+89 RCPVGTVNFTITPS
-103 NTYTSSTYTLPR
+103 GAYTSSTYTLSR
-115 DTVFTASFDGTTYTF
+115 DTVFTSSLNGTTYTF

-145 TPKFVFLNLK
+145 TGKFVFSNLK
-155 LKEGKRISNSFLITD
+155 LKEGKRISNSFLIAAE
-170 GKQLDP
+170 KELDP

-192 VQTTGS
+192 VQTSGS
-198 NFNFETYVLHTGIL
+198 NFNVETYVLHTGIL
-212 DIDESSKVYFLEETI
+212 DINESSKVYFLEETI

-239 IGKKLTVGNVVI
+239 IGKQLTAGNVVI

-260 AANGAGRLGT
+260 TANGAKT
-270 ANQKFDCNATLTGG
+270 FTCSATLTGG
-284 GEIREPI
+284 GEIK
-291 LTIAAASGGQN
+291 AYSGNVAASGGQN

-410 VYNVNATTLTPGQ
+410 VYNANATSLTSGE
-423 LEESVSNA
+423 LSSSVSSA
-431 ISDFFNTELNIL
+431 ISTFFNTELNIL

-478 SESDFERDA
+478 LDFDRDV

-503 STWFEYT
+503 STWFNYT
-510 NNEATNIVKLQDVP
+510 NNDATNKVKLQDVP
-524 DAGVVSPEY
+524 NADVVSPEY

-539 FLQSESGSKIRDI
+539 FLQSDSGSKIRDI
-552 GRIDYST
+552 GTIDYST

-572 VGETE
+572 FGNE

-623 TVKNEVTGARKGL
+623 TVQSTLTGARTGL
-636 DVYMI
+636 QINMI
-641 PKAEAF
+641 PKAEGF

>member
-10 DFDTIKQ
+10 DFDNIKQ

-78 AKTLGY
+78 AKNLGY

-89 RCAVATVNFTITPS
+89 RCPVGTLTFTITPS
-103 NTYTSSTYTLPR
+103 GAYTSSTYTLPR
-115 DTVFTASFDGTTYTF
+115 DTVFTSSLNGTSYTF

-140 QDVSG
+140 QNVSG
-145 TPKFVFLNLK
+145 TNKFVFSNLK
-155 LKEGKRISNSFLITD
+155 LKEGKRISNSFLITTN
-170 GKQLDP
+170 KELDP

-192 VQTTGS
+192 VQTSGS
-198 NFNFETYVLHTGIL
+198 NFNIETYVLHTGIL
-212 DIDESSKVYFLEETI
+212 DIDETSKVYFLEETI

-239 IGKKLTVGNVVI
+239 IGKKLTAGNVVI

-260 AANGAGRLGT
+260 TANGAKT
-270 ANQKFDCNATLTGG
+270 FTCSATLTGG
-284 GEIREPI
+284 GEIKAYSGNV
-291 LTIAAASGGQN
+291 AAAGGQN

-321 RGVTASDYKSLILA
+321 RAVTASDYKSLILA

-362 LDPIPGQIITQQ
+362 LDPIAGQLISQQ
-374 DKDNIVSNIIDPR
+374 DKDNIVSNIIDPK
-387 GSIAILPEFVDP
+387 GSIGILPEFVDP
-399 EYTFITLKVGV
+399 EYTFITLKVSV
-410 VYNVNATTLTPGQ
+410 VYNTNATSLTSGQ
-423 LEESVSNA
+423 LSSSVSSA
-431 ISDFFNTELNIL
+431 ISTFFNTELNIL
-443 NKNFYFSALHTIIKG
+443 NKNFYFTALHTIIKG

-463 ISINI
+463 VSINI

-478 SESDFERDA
+478 PRENFERDA

-600 TAQVS
+600 TAPVS

-610 PTPSKNTVLALDD
+610 PTPSKNAILALDD
-623 TVKNEVTGARKGL
+623 TAQSTLTGARTGL
-636 DVYMI
+636 EINMI
-641 PKAEAF
+641 PKTEGF

>member
-10 DFDTIKQ
+10 DFDNIKQ

-78 AKTLGY
+78 AKNLGY

-89 RCAVATVNFTITPS
+89 RCPVGTLTFTITPS
-103 NTYTSSTYTLPR
+103 GAYTSSTYTLPR
-115 DTVFTASFDGTTYTF
+115 DTVFTSSLNGTSYTF

-140 QDVSG
+140 QNVSG
-145 TPKFVFLNLK
+145 TNKFVFSNLK
-155 LKEGKRISNSFLITD
+155 LKEGKRISNSFLITTN
-170 GKQLDP
+170 KELDP

-192 VQTTGS
+192 VQTSGS
-198 NFNFETYVLHTGIL
+198 NFNIETYVLHTGIL

-239 IGKKLTVGNVVI
+239 IGKKLTAGNVVI

-260 AANGAGRLGT
+260 TANGAKT
-270 ANQKFDCNATLTGG
+270 FTCSATLTGG
-284 GEIREPI
+284 GEIKAYSGNV
-291 LTIAAASGGQN
+291 AAAGGQN

-314 KYNSARE
+314 KYKSARE

-349 SNDPPIYGKVFIS
+349 SNDPPVYGKVFIS
-362 LDPIPGQIITQQ
+362 LDPIAGQVITQQ

-387 GSIAILPEFVDP
+387 GSIGILPEFVDP
-399 EYTFITLKVGV
+399 EYTFITLKVSV
-410 VYNVNATTLTPGQ
+410 VYNANATSLTSGQ
-423 LEESVSNA
+423 LSSLVSSA
-431 ISDFFNTELNIL
+431 ISTYFNTELNIL
-443 NKNFYFSALHTIIKG
+443 NKNFYFTALHTSIKG

-463 ISINI
+463 VSINI

-478 SESDFERDA
+478 LDFEKDA

-503 STWFEYT
+503 STWFDYT
-510 NNEATNIVKLQDVP
+510 NNGAENKVKLQDVP
-524 DAGVVSPEY
+524 DVDVVSPEY

-539 FLQSESGSKIRDI
+539 FLQSDSGSKIGDI
-552 GRIDYST
+552 GTIDYST

-572 VGETE
+572 YGSEDS
-577 TAIRVSIRPHD
+577 IRVSIRPHD

-600 TAQVS
+600 TTPVS

-623 TVKNEVTGARKGL
+623 TAQSTLTGARTGL
-636 DVYMI
+636 EINMI
-641 PKAEAF
+641 SKTEGF

>member
-10 DFDTIKQ
+10 DFDDIKQ

-78 AKTLGY
+78 AKNLGY

-89 RCAVATVNFTITPS
+89 RCPVGTLTFTITPS
-103 NTYTSSTYTLPR
+103 GAYTSSTYTLPR
-115 DTVFTASFDGTTYTF
+115 DTVFTSSLNGTSYTF

-140 QDVSG
+140 QNVSG
-145 TPKFVFLNLK
+145 TNKFVFSNLK
-155 LKEGKRISNSFLITD
+155 LKEGKRISNSFLITTN
-170 GKQLDP
+170 KELDP

-192 VQTTGS
+192 VQTSGS
-198 NFNFETYVLHTGIL
+198 NFNIETYVLHTGIL
-212 DIDESSKVYFLEETI
+212 DIDETSKVYFLEETI

-239 IGKKLTVGNVVI
+239 IGKKLTAGNVVI

-260 AANGAGRLGT
+260 TANGAKT
-270 ANQKFDCNATLTGG
+270 FTCSATLTGG
-284 GEIREPI
+284 GEIKAYSGPV
-291 LTIAAASGGQN
+291 AASGGQN

-349 SNDPPIYGKVFIS
+349 SNDPPVYGKVFIS
-362 LDPIPGQIITQQ
+362 LDPIAGQIITQQ

-387 GSIAILPEFVDP
+387 GSIGILPEFVDP
-399 EYTFITLKVGV
+399 EYTFITLKVSV
-410 VYNVNATTLTPGQ
+410 VYNANATSLTSGQ
-423 LEESVSNA
+423 LSSSVSSA
-431 ISDFFNTELNIL
+431 ISTYFNTELNIL
-443 NKNFYFSALHTIIKG
+443 NKNFYFTALHSSIKG

-463 ISINI
+463 VSINI

-478 SESDFERDA
+478 LDFDRDV
-487 NYTFTFNSRV
+487 NYTFTFNTRV

-503 STWFEYT
+503 STWFDYT
-510 NNEATNIVKLQDVP
+510 NNGATNKVKLQDVP
-524 DAGVVSPEY
+524 NADVVSPEY

-539 FLQSESGSKIRDI
+539 FLQSDSGSKIGDI
-552 GRIDYST
+552 GTIDYST

-572 VGETE
+572 YGSEDS
-577 TAIRVSIRPHD
+577 IRVSIRPHD

-600 TAQVS
+600 TTPVS

-610 PTPSKNTVLALDD
+610 STPAKNTLLALDD
-623 TVKNEVTGARKGL
+623 TVLSSVTGARTGL
-636 DVYMI
+636 EINMI
-641 PKAEAF
+641 SKTEGF

>member
-48 NTHYNAVLAHLLAN
+48 NTHYNALLAHLLAN

-89 RCAVATVNFTITPS
+89 RCPVGTVNFTITPS
-103 NTYTSSTYTLPR
+103 GAYTSSTYTLPR
-115 DTVFTASFDGTTYTF
+115 DTVFTSSLNGTTYTF

-145 TPKFVFLNLK
+145 TAKFVFPNLK
-155 LKEGKRISNSFLITD
+155 LKEGKRISNSFLIAPD
-170 GKQLDP
+170 KELEP

-192 VQTTGS
+192 VQTSGS

-239 IGKKLTVGNVVI
+239 IGKKLTAGNVVI

-260 AANGAGRLGT
+260 TANGVGVLQT
-270 ANQKFDCNATLTGG
+270 FTCSATLTGG
-284 GEIREPI
+284 GEIKAYSGPV
-291 LTIAAASGGQN
+291 AASGGQN

-349 SNDPPIYGKVFIS
+349 SNDPPVYGKVFIS

-410 VYNVNATTLTPGQ
+410 VYNANATTLTSGQ
-423 LEESVSNA
+423 LEGSVSSA
-431 ISDFFNTELNIL
+431 ISTFFNTELNIL
-443 NKNFYFSALHTIIKG
+443 NRNFYFSALHNIIKG

-478 SESDFERDA
+478 DLDFDRDV

-503 STWFEYT
+503 STWFDYT
-510 NNEATNIVKLQDVP
+510 NNEATNKVKLQDVP
-524 DAGVVSPEY
+524 NADVVSPEY

-539 FLQSESGSKIRDI
+539 FLQSVSGSKIRDI
-552 GRIDYST
+552 GTIDYST

-572 VGETE
+572 YDVNE

-595 TTLTR
+595 STLTR
-600 TAQVS
+600 TAPVS

-610 PTPSKNTVLALDD
+610 PTPAKNTILALDD
-623 TVKNEVTGARKGL
+623 TVQNTLTGARKGL

-641 PKAEAF
+641 PKTEGF

>member
-10 DFDTIKQ
+10 DFDNIKQ

-78 AKTLGY
+78 AKNLGY

-89 RCAVATVNFTITPS
+89 RCPVGTLTFTITPS
-103 NTYTSSTYTLPR
+103 GAYTSSTYTLPR
-115 DTVFTASFDGTTYTF
+115 DTVFTSSLNGTSYTF

-140 QDVSG
+140 QNVSG
-145 TPKFVFLNLK
+145 TNKFVFSNLK
-155 LKEGKRISNSFLITD
+155 LKEGKRISNSFLITTN
-170 GKQLDP
+170 KELDP

-192 VQTTGS
+192 VQTSGS
-198 NFNFETYVLHTGIL
+198 NFNIETYVLHTGIL
-212 DIDESSKVYFLEETI
+212 DIDETSKVYFLEETI

-239 IGKKLTVGNVVI
+239 IGKKLTAGNVVI

-260 AANGAGRLGT
+260 TANGAKT
-270 ANQKFDCNATLTGG
+270 FTCSVTLTGG
-284 GEIREPI
+284 GEIKAYSGNV
-291 LTIAAASGGQN
+291 AAAGGQN

-321 RGVTASDYKSLILA
+321 RAVTASDYKSLILA

-362 LDPIPGQIITQQ
+362 LDPIAGQLISQQ
-374 DKDNIVSNIIDPR
+374 DKDNIVSNIIDPK
-387 GSIAILPEFVDP
+387 GSIGILPEFVDP
-399 EYTFITLKVGV
+399 EYTFITLKVSV
-410 VYNVNATTLTPGQ
+410 VYNTNATSLTSGQ
-423 LEESVSNA
+423 LSSSVSSA
-431 ISDFFNTELNIL
+431 ISTFFNTELNIL
-443 NKNFYFSALHTIIKG
+443 NKNFYFTALHTIIKG

-463 ISINI
+463 VSINI

-478 SESDFERDA
+478 PRENFERDA

-600 TAQVS
+600 TAPVS

-610 PTPSKNTVLALDD
+610 PTPSKNAILALDD
-623 TVKNEVTGARKGL
+623 TAQSTLTGARTGL
-636 DVYMI
+636 EINMI
-641 PKAEAF
+641 PKTEGF

>member
-10 DFDTIKQ
+10 DFDNIKQ

-78 AKTLGY
+78 AKNLGY

-89 RCAVATVNFTITPS
+89 RCPVGTLTFTITPS
-103 NTYTSSTYTLPR
+103 GAYTSSTYTLPR
-115 DTVFTASFDGTTYTF
+115 DTVFTSSLNGTSYTF

-140 QDVSG
+140 QNVSG
-145 TPKFVFLNLK
+145 TNKFVFSNLK
-155 LKEGKRISNSFLITD
+155 LKEGKRISNSFLITTN
-170 GKQLDP
+170 KELDP

-192 VQTTGS
+192 VQTSGS
-198 NFNFETYVLHTGIL
+198 NFNIETYVLHTGIL
-212 DIDESSKVYFLEETI
+212 DIDETSKVYFLEETI

-239 IGKKLTVGNVVI
+239 IGKKLTAGNVVI

-260 AANGAGRLGT
+260 TANGAKT
-270 ANQKFDCNATLTGG
+270 FTCSATLTGA
-284 GEIREPI
+284 GEIKAYSGPV
-291 LTIAAASGGQN
+291 AASGGQN

-349 SNDPPIYGKVFIS
+349 SNDPPVYGKVFIS
-362 LDPIPGQIITQQ
+362 LDPIAGQIITQQ
-374 DKDNIVSNIIDPR
+374 DKDNIVSNIIDPK
-387 GSIAILPEFVDP
+387 GSIGILPEFVDP
-399 EYTFITLKVGV
+399 EYTFITLKVSV
-410 VYNVNATTLTPGQ
+410 VYDANATSLTSGQ
-423 LEESVSNA
+423 LSSSVSSA
-431 ISDFFNTELNIL
+431 ISTYFNTELNIL
-443 NKNFYFSALHTIIKG
+443 NKNFYFTALHTSIKG

-463 ISINI
+463 VSINI

-478 SESDFERDA
+478 LDFDRDV

-503 STWFEYT
+503 STWFDYT
-510 NNEATNIVKLQDVP
+510 NNGAENKVKLQDVP
-524 DAGVVSPEY
+524 DADVVSPEY

-539 FLQSESGSKIRDI
+539 FLQSDSGSKIGDI
-552 GRIDYST
+552 GTIDYST

-572 VGETE
+572 YGSE
-577 TAIRVSIRPHD
+577 ASIRVSIRPHD

-600 TAQVS
+600 TTPVS

-610 PTPSKNTVLALDD
+610 STPAKNTLLALDD
-623 TVKNEVTGARKGL
+623 TVLSSVTGARTGL
-636 DVYMI
+636 EINMI
-641 PKAEAF
+641 SKTEGF

>member
-10 DFDTIKQ
+10 DFDDIKQ

-78 AKTLGY
+78 AKNLGY

-89 RCAVATVNFTITPS
+89 RCPVGTLTFTITPS
-103 NTYTSSTYTLPR
+103 GAYTSSTYTLPR
-115 DTVFTASFDGTTYTF
+115 DTVFTSSLNGTSYTF

-140 QDVSG
+140 QNVSG
-145 TPKFVFLNLK
+145 TNKFVFSNLK
-155 LKEGKRISNSFLITD
+155 LKEGKRISNSFLITTN
-170 GKQLDP
+170 KELDP

-192 VQTTGS
+192 VQTSGS
-198 NFNFETYVLHTGIL
+198 NFNIETYVLHTGIL
-212 DIDESSKVYFLEETI
+212 DIDETSKVYFLEETI

-239 IGKKLTVGNVVI
+239 IGKKLTAGNVVI

-260 AANGAGRLGT
+260 TANGAKT
-270 ANQKFDCNATLTGG
+270 FTCSATLTGG
-284 GEIREPI
+284 GEIKAYSGPV
-291 LTIAAASGGQN
+291 AASGGQN

-349 SNDPPIYGKVFIS
+349 SNDPPVYGKVFIS
-362 LDPIPGQIITQQ
+362 LDPIAGQIITQQ

-387 GSIAILPEFVDP
+387 GSIGILPEFVDP
-399 EYTFITLKVGV
+399 EYTFITLKVSV
-410 VYNVNATTLTPGQ
+410 VYNANATSLTSGQ
-423 LEESVSNA
+423 LSSSVSSA
-431 ISDFFNTELNIL
+431 ISTYFNTELNIL
-443 NKNFYFSALHTIIKG
+443 NKNFYFTALHTSIKG

-463 ISINI
+463 VSINI

-478 SESDFERDA
+478 LDFDRDV

-503 STWFEYT
+503 STWFDYT
-510 NNEATNIVKLQDVP
+510 NNGATNKVKLQDVP
-524 DAGVVSPEY
+524 NADVVSPEY

-539 FLQSESGSKIRDI
+539 FLQSDSGSKIGDI
-552 GRIDYST
+552 GTIDYST

-572 VGETE
+572 YGSE
-577 TAIRVSIRPHD
+577 ASIRVSIRPHD

-600 TAQVS
+600 TTPVS

-610 PTPSKNTVLALDD
+610 PTPAKNTLLALDD
-623 TVKNEVTGARKGL
+623 TVLSSVTGARTGL
-636 DVYMI
+636 EINMI
-641 PKAEAF
+641 SKTEGF

>member
-10 DFDTIKQ
+10 DFDNIKQ

-78 AKTLGY
+78 AKNLGY

-89 RCAVATVNFTITPS
+89 RCPVKTIDFTITPS
-103 NTYTSSTYTLPR
+103 GAYTSSTYTLPR
-115 DTVFTASFDGTTYTF
+115 DTVFTSSFDGTTYTF

-140 QDVSG
+140 EDVSG
-145 TPKFVFLNLK
+145 TAKFVFPALK
-155 LKEGKRISNSFLITD
+155 LKEGKRISNSFLITTN
-170 GKQLDP
+170 KELDP

-192 VQTTGS
+192 VQTSGS
-198 NFNFETYVLHTGIL
+198 NFNIESYVLHTGIL
-212 DIDESSKVYFLEETI
+212 DIDETSKVYFLEETI

-239 IGKKLTVGNVVI
+239 IGKKLTAGNVVI

-260 AANGAGRLGT
+260 TANGAKT
-270 ANQKFDCNATLTGG
+270 FTCSATLTGG
-284 GEIREPI
+284 GEIKAYSG
-291 LTIAAASGGQN
+291 TVAASGGQN

-314 KYNSARE
+314 KYNSTRE

-362 LDPIPGQIITQQ
+362 LDPIAGQIITQQ
-374 DKDNIVSNIIDPR
+374 DKDNIVSNIIDPK

-399 EYTFITLKVGV
+399 EYTFITLKVSV
-410 VYNVNATTLTPGQ
+410 VYNANATSLTSGQ
-423 LEESVSNA
+423 LSSSVSSA
-431 ISDFFNTELNIL
+431 ISTFFNTELNIL

-458 VSNSI
+458 VSNSFV
-463 ISINI
+463 SINI

-478 SESDFERDA
+478 SLFDRDV

-503 STWFEYT
+503 STWFDYT
-510 NNEATNIVKLQDVP
+510 NNEATNKVKLQDVP

-552 GRIDYST
+552 GTIDYST

-572 VGETE
+572 YGSEDS
-577 TAIRVSIRPHD
+577 IRVSIRPHD

-595 TTLTR
+595 NTLTR
-600 TAQVS
+600 TTPVS

-610 PTPSKNTVLALDD
+610 PTPAKNTLLALDD
-623 TVKNEVTGARKGL
+623 TVLSSVTGARTGL
-636 DVYMI
+636 EINMI
-641 PKAEAF
+641 PKTEGF

>member
-10 DFDTIKQ
+10 DFDNIKQ

-78 AKTLGY
+78 AKNLGY

-89 RCAVATVNFTITPS
+89 RCPIGTLTFTITPS
-103 NTYTSSTYTLPR
+103 GAYTSSTYTLPR
-115 DTVFTASFDGTTYTF
+115 DTVFTSSLNGTSYTF

-140 QDVSG
+140 QNVSG
-145 TPKFVFLNLK
+145 TNKFVFSNLK
-155 LKEGKRISNSFLITD
+155 LKEGKRISNSFLITTN
-170 GKQLDP
+170 KELDP

-192 VQTTGS
+192 VQTSGS
-198 NFNFETYVLHTGIL
+198 NFNIETYVLHNGIL

-239 IGKKLTVGNVVI
+239 IGKKLTAGNVVI

-260 AANGAGRLGT
+260 TANGAKT
-270 ANQKFDCNATLTGG
+270 FTCSATLTGG
-284 GEIREPI
+284 GEIKAYSGNV
-291 LTIAAASGGQN
+291 AAAGGQN

-321 RGVTASDYKSLILA
+321 RAVTASDYKSLILA

-362 LDPIPGQIITQQ
+362 LDPIAGQLISQQ
-374 DKDNIVSNIIDPR
+374 DKDNIVSNIIDPK
-387 GSIAILPEFVDP
+387 GSIGILPEFVDP
-399 EYTFITLKVGV
+399 EYTFITLKVSV
-410 VYNVNATTLTPGQ
+410 VYNTNATSLTSGQ
-423 LEESVSNA
+423 LSSSVSSA
-431 ISDFFNTELNIL
+431 ISTFFNTELNIL
-443 NKNFYFSALHTIIKG
+443 NKNFYFTALHTIIKG

-463 ISINI
+463 VSINI

-478 SESDFERDA
+478 LDFDRDV

-503 STWFEYT
+503 STWFDYT
-510 NNEATNIVKLQDVP
+510 NNGATNKVKLQDVP
-524 DAGVVSPEY
+524 NADVVSPEY

-539 FLQSESGSKIRDI
+539 FLQSDSGSKIGDI
-552 GRIDYST
+552 GTIDYST

-600 TAQVS
+600 TTPVS

-623 TVKNEVTGARKGL
+623 TAQSTLTGARTGL
-636 DVYMI
+636 EINMI
-641 PKAEAF
+641 SKTEGF

>member
-10 DFDTIKQ
+10 DFDDIKQ

-78 AKTLGY
+78 AKNLGY

-89 RCAVATVNFTITPS
+89 RCPVGTLTFTITPS
-103 NTYTSSTYTLPR
+103 GAYTSSTYTLPR
-115 DTVFTASFDGTTYTF
+115 DTVFTSSLNGTSYTF

-140 QDVSG
+140 QNVSG
-145 TPKFVFLNLK
+145 TNKFVFSNLK
-155 LKEGKRISNSFLITD
+155 LKEGKRISNSFLITTN
-170 GKQLDP
+170 KELDP

-192 VQTTGS
+192 VQTSGS
-198 NFNFETYVLHTGIL
+198 NFNIETYVLHTGIL
-212 DIDESSKVYFLEETI
+212 DIDETSKVYFLEETI

-239 IGKKLTVGNVVI
+239 IGKKLTAGNVVI

-260 AANGAGRLGT
+260 TANGAKT
-270 ANQKFDCNATLTGG
+270 FTCSATLTGG
-284 GEIREPI
+284 GEIKAYSGNV
-291 LTIAAASGGQN
+291 AAAGGQN

-349 SNDPPIYGKVFIS
+349 SNDPPVYGKVFIS
-362 LDPIPGQIITQQ
+362 LDPIAGQVITQQ

-387 GSIAILPEFVDP
+387 GSIGILPEFVDP
-399 EYTFITLKVGV
+399 EYTFITLKVSV
-410 VYNVNATTLTPGQ
+410 VYNANATSLTSGQ
-423 LEESVSNA
+423 LSSSVSSA
-431 ISDFFNTELNIL
+431 ISTYFNTELNIL
-443 NKNFYFSALHTIIKG
+443 NKNFYFTALHTSIKG

-463 ISINI
+463 VSINI

-478 SESDFERDA
+478 LDFDRDV

-503 STWFEYT
+503 STWFDYT
-510 NNEATNIVKLQDVP
+510 NNGATNKVKLQDVP
-524 DAGVVSPEY
+524 NADVVSPEY

-539 FLQSESGSKIRDI
+539 FLQSDSGSKIGDI
-552 GRIDYST
+552 GTIDYST

-572 VGETE
+572 YGSEDS
-577 TAIRVSIRPHD
+577 IRVSIRPHD

-600 TAQVS
+600 TTPVS

-610 PTPSKNTVLALDD
+610 STPAKNTLLALDD
-623 TVKNEVTGARKGL
+623 TVLSSVTGARTGL
-636 DVYMI
+636 EINMI
-641 PKAEAF
+641 SKTEGF

>member
-89 RCAVATVNFTITPS
+89 RCAVATINFTITPS
-103 NTYTSSTYTLPR
+103 NAYTSGTYTLPR
-115 DTVFTASFDGTTYTF
+115 DTVFTTSFDGTTFTF

-140 QDVSG
+140 QVVSG
-145 TPKFVFLNLK
+145 TPKFVFSNLK
-155 LKEGKRISNSFLITD
+155 LKEGKRISNSFLIATE
-170 GKQLDP
+170 KELDP

-212 DIDESSKVYFLEETI
+212 DIDETSKVYFLEETI

-239 IGKKLTVGNVVI
+239 IGKKLTAGNVVI

-270 ANQKFDCNATLTGG
+270 ANQKFACNATLTGE

-314 KYNSARE
+314 KYNSVRE
-321 RGVTASDYKSLILA
+321 RGVTASDYKTLILA

-362 LDPIPGQIITQQ
+362 LDSIPGQIITQQ
-374 DKDNIVSNIIDPR
+374 DKDNIVSNIIGPK
-387 GSIAILPEFVDP
+387 GSIAIIPEFVNP

-410 VYNVNATTLTPGQ
+410 VYNANATTLTSGQ
-423 LEESVSNA
+423 LEDSVSSA
-431 ISDFFNTELNIL
+431 ISTFFNTELNIL
-443 NKNFYFSALHTIIKG
+443 NRNFYFSALHTIIKG
-458 VSNSI
+458 VSNSFV
-463 ISINI
+463 SINI

-478 SESDFERDA
+478 LDFSRDV

-503 STWFEYT
+503 STWFED
-510 NNEATNIVKLQDVP
+510 NNNGAKNQVKLQDVP
-524 DAGVVSPEY
+524 NADVVSPEY

-539 FLQSESGSKIRDI
+539 FLQSVSGSKIRDI
-552 GRIDYST
+552 GTIDYST

-572 VGETE
+572 YGNETF
-577 TAIRVSIRPHD
+577 IRVSIRPHVD
-588 DVNDILT
+588 AIDILT

-600 TAQVS
+600 TAPVS

-610 PTPSKNTVLALDD
+610 PTPAKNTVLSLDD
-623 TVKNEVTGARKGL
+623 TVLNPVTGARRGL
-636 DVYMI
+636 EINMI
-641 PKAEAF
+641 PKTEGF

>member
-10 DFDTIKQ
+10 DFDNIKQ

-89 RCAVATVNFTITPS
+89 RCPVATINFTITPS
-103 NTYTSSTYTLPR
+103 GAYTSSTYTLPR
-115 DTVFTASFDGTTYTF
+115 DTVFTTSLDGTTYTF

-145 TPKFVFLNLK
+145 TPKFVFSNLK
-155 LKEGKRISNSFLITD
+155 LKEGKRISNSFLITAN
-170 GKQLDP
+170 KELDP

-239 IGKKLTVGNVVI
+239 IGKKLTAGNVVI

-260 AANGAGRLGT
+260 TANGAKT
-270 ANQKFDCNATLTGG
+270 FTCSTTLTGG
-284 GEIREPI
+284 GEIKVPV
-291 LTIAAASGGQN
+291 LIAAASGGQN

-349 SNDPPIYGKVFIS
+349 SNDPPVYGKVFIS

-410 VYNVNATTLTPGQ
+410 VYNANATSLTSGE
-423 LEESVSNA
+423 LSSSVSSA
-431 ISDFFNTELNIL
+431 ISTFFNTELNIL
-443 NKNFYFSALHTIIKG
+443 NRNFYFSALHTIIKG
-458 VSNSI
+458 VSNSFV
-463 ISINI
+463 SINI

-478 SESDFERDA
+478 LDFDRDV

-503 STWFEYT
+503 STWFDYT
-510 NNEATNIVKLQDVP
+510 NNEATNKVKLQDVP
-524 DAGVVSPEY
+524 NADVVSPEY

-539 FLQSESGSKIRDI
+539 FLQSDSGSKIRDI
-552 GRIDYST
+552 GTIDYST
-559 GKITILAMRVSAL
+559 GKITIIAMRVSAL
-572 VGETE
+572 YGNENS
-577 TAIRVSIRPHD
+577 IRVSIRPHD

-600 TAQVS
+600 TTPVS

-610 PTPSKNTVLALDD
+610 PTPAKNTVLALDD
-623 TVKNEVTGARKGL
+623 TVQSALTGARRGL
-636 DVYMI
+636 EINMI
-641 PKAEAF
+641 PKTEGF

>member
-89 RCAVATVNFTITPS
+89 RCPVATINFTITPS
-103 NTYTSSTYTLPR
+103 NAYTSSTYTLPR
-115 DTVFTASFDGTTYTF
+115 DTVFTSSLNGTTYTF
-130 VPSEAVTATL
+130 VPSEEVTATL

-145 TPKFVFLNLK
+145 TPKFVFSNLK
-155 LKEGKRISNSFLITD
+155 LKEGKRISNSFLITTN
-170 GKQLDP
+170 KELDP

-192 VQTTGS
+192 VQTSGS
-198 NFNFETYVLHTGIL
+198 NFNVETYVLHTGIL
-212 DIDESSKVYFLEETI
+212 DINESSKVYFLEETI

-239 IGKKLTVGNVVI
+239 IGKKLTANNVVI

-260 AANGAGRLGT
+260 TANGAKT
-270 ANQKFDCNATLTGG
+270 FTCSATLTGG
-284 GEIREPI
+284 GEIKVYSGNV
-291 LTIAAASGGQN
+291 AASGGQN

-314 KYNSARE
+314 KYNSAKE

-410 VYNVNATTLTPGQ
+410 VYNVNATSLTPGQ
-423 LEESVSNA
+423 LSGSVSSA
-431 ISDFFNTELNIL
+431 ISTFFNTELNIL
-443 NKNFYFSALHTIIKG
+443 NKNFYFTALHTIIKG

-478 SESDFERDA
+478 LDFDRDV

-503 STWFEYT
+503 STWFNYT
-510 NNEATNIVKLQDVP
+510 NNDATNKVKLQDIPNADVI
-524 DAGVVSPEY
+524 SPEY

-539 FLQSESGSKIRDI
+539 FLQSDSGSKIRDI
-552 GRIDYST
+552 GTIDYST
-559 GKITILAMRVSAL
+559 GKITILAMRVSSL
-572 VGETE
+572 YGNE

-623 TVKNEVTGARKGL
+623 TVESELTGARTGL
-636 DVYMI
+636 QINII